1 MEPDRRPHV
10 VIVGAGFA
18 GLEAAKILGRSDDV
32 RVTVVDR
39 RNHHLFQ
46 PLVYQVATA
55 ALDPSD
61 VAAPIRGVL
70 SKARNTEVV
79 MAEVSSID
87 RAERTVHFADGGS
100 VAYDHLIVAAGAQDN
115 YFGHADWAEHAPG
128 MKSIED
134 ALEVR
139 RRVLFA
145 FEEAERESDEA
156 RRRAWMTFVIIG
168 GGPTG
173 VELAGSLSE
182 MAHRALPRDF
192 RHIDTQSARII
203 LVEGLDRLLPAYS
216 EHLSAR
222 AKRVLEKLQIQVRL
236 GTRVTGM
243 DDEGVLLGN
252 ERIEAR
258 TVLWGA
264 GVAPSPLGKML
275 GAPVNR
281 AGQVEVTPELTVPDD
296 PRVYVVGDMAA
307 VSQDGQPVPGLAP
320 AAMQMGRSAAR
331 NVLRRVRGKRVDPF
345 RYLDK
350 GSFAVIG
357 RGAAVGSIF
366 SKFEVSG
373 LFAWVLWATVHLL
386 YLVGFRSRISVMF
399 TWLYSYLTWR
409 RVARL
414 ITFSP
419 WLRRQE
425 RQPKDGRAQ
434 ATSAPAGSLP
444 APPATPALP
453 IHAAPDR

>member
-1 MEPDRRPHV
+1 MEPDQRAQV

-18 GLEAAKILGRSDDV
+18 GLEAAKILGRNDDV

-61 VAAPIRGVL
+61 VAAAIRVVL
-70 SKARNTEVV
+70 RRAQNTEVV
-79 MAEVSSID
+79 LGEVSSID
-87 RAERTVHFADGGS
+87 RASRTLALADGGS
-100 VAYDHLIVAAGAQDN
+100 LRYDHLIVAAGANDN
-115 YFGHADWAEHAPG
+115 YFGHADWRQYAPG
-128 MKSIED
+128 MKSLED

-145 FEEAERESDEA
+145 FEEAEREEDEA
-156 RRRAWMTFVIIG
+156 RRRAWLTFVIIG

-182 MAHRALPRDF
+182 MAHKALPRDF
-192 RHIDTQSARII
+192 RHIDTHAARIVLI
-203 LVEGLDRLLPAYS
+203 EGLDRLLPAYS
-216 EHLSAR
+216 EELSAR
-222 AKRVLEKLQIQVRL
+222 AKKTLEHLQIEVRL
-236 GTRVTGM
+236 GTRVSAIDAG
-243 DDEGVLLGN
+243 GVQVGN

-275 GAPVNR
+275 GGPVNH
-281 AGQVEVTPELTVPDD
+281 AGQVEVTPELTLPGD
-296 PRVYVVGDMAA
+296 PRVYVAGDMAA
-307 VSQDGQPVPGLAP
+307 VVQDGKPVPGLAP

-331 NVLRRVRGKRVDPF
+331 NVLRQVRGKPVEPF

-366 SKFEVSG
+366 SKFDVSG
-373 LFAWVLWATVHLL
+373 VLAWLLWATIHLL
-386 YLVGFRSRISVMF
+386 YLVGFRSRLAVMF
-399 TWLYSYLTWR
+399 TWGYSYLTWGR
-409 RVARL
+409 IARL
-414 ITFSP
+414 ITFTP
-419 WLRRQE
+419 RDRAE
-425 RQPKDGRAQ
+425 RDALAARAGGG
-434 ATSAPAGSLP
+434 SAGASARAESA
-444 APPATPALP
+444 APVPV
-453 IHAAPDR
+453 HAASDR

>member
-1 MEPDRRPHV
+1 
-10 VIVGAGFA
+10 
-18 GLEAAKILGRSDDV
+18 
-32 RVTVVDR
+32 
-39 RNHHLFQ
+39 
-46 PLVYQVATA
+46 
-55 ALDPSD
+55 
-61 VAAPIRGVL
+61 
-70 SKARNTEVV
+70 
-79 MAEVSSID
+79 
-87 RAERTVHFADGGS
+87 
-100 VAYDHLIVAAGAQDN
+100 
-115 YFGHADWAEHAPG
+115 
-128 MKSIED
+128 
-134 ALEVR
+134 
-139 RRVLFA
+139 
-145 FEEAERESDEA
+145 
-156 RRRAWMTFVIIG
+156 
-168 GGPTG
+168 
-173 VELAGSLSE
+173 
-182 MAHRALPRDF
+182 
-192 RHIDTQSARII
+192 
-203 LVEGLDRLLPAYS
+203 
-216 EHLSAR
+216 
-222 AKRVLEKLQIQVRL
+222 
-236 GTRVTGM
+236 
-243 DDEGVLLGN
+243 
-252 ERIEAR
+252 
-258 TVLWGA
+258 
-264 GVAPSPLGKML
+264 
-275 GAPVNR
+275 
-281 AGQVEVTPELTVPDD
+281 
-296 PRVYVVGDMAA
+296 VVGDMAA